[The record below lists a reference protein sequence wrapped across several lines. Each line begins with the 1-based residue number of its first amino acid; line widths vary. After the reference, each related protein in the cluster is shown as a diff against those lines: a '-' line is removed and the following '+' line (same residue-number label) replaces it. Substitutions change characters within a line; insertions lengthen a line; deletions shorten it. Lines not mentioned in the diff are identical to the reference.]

1 MGVPEALFDDGE
13 GDVLGLFRAEKRRDS
28 FPLPLLAALLKLS
41 TCLQTDLSNFDGGS
55 QQSGLS
61 KLSPT

>member
-1 MGVPEALFDDGE
+1 MSMSSTEIPPPSDPGEMGVPEALFDDGE

-41 TCLQTDLSNFDGGS
+41 TCMSADL
-55 QQSGLS
+55 
-61 KLSPT
+61 PE

>member
-41 TCLQTDLSNFDGGS
+41 TCMSAD
-55 QQSGLS
+55 
-61 KLSPT
+61 